1 MLDRKFILQKCIGQG
16 GSSRVYLSEHPESQG
31 KYAIKVIRKDKGI
44 NQKKGAFLLHQEH
57 ERMVKL
63 QAHPNILKSY
73 GAFWEGELD
82 TELGLTTIQ
91 YSVLELAENGSFHQL
106 IRKVGGL
113 GETLAKFPFMQM
125 CCAVQYIHSQGIAH
139 MDLKLDNILI
149 DKYFNCKIADLGVSL
164 DVSETNGMTDSK
176 RGTACYMSPEIK
188 YLLPT
193 ETYDA
198 YKSDIYSLGV
208 WLYVLLF
215 GELPLKQDN
224 EDSTNYNSDTL
235 LTITGLKF
243 SIDCRKKWSQL
254 PMELQDLLSWM
265 LSMDPD
271 ERPSLQEILGS
282 SWLKEA
288 YFEDM
293 PFYFYEKIQKKN
305 FDMNEDTWADN
316 QEKLWLEGEFDTYP
330 F

>member
-1 MLDRKFILQKCIGQG
+1 
-16 GSSRVYLSEHPESQG
+16 
-31 KYAIKVIRKDKGI
+31 
-44 NQKKGAFLLHQEH
+44 
-57 ERMVKL
+57 MVKL

-164 DVSETNGMTDSK
+164 DVSATNGMTDSK

-224 EDSTNYNSDTL
+224 EDSTNYDSDTL

-265 LSMDPD
+265 LSMEPD

-293 PFYFYEKIQKKN
+293 PFYFYEKIQKVN
-305 FDMNEDTWADN
+305 FDINKDTWADN
-316 QEKLWLEGEFDTYP
+316 QEKLWLEGELDTYP